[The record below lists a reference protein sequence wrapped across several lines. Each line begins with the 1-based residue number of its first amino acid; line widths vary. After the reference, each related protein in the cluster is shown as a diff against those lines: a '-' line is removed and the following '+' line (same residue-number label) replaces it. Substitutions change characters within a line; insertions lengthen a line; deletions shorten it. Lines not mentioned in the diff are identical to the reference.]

1 MVISRLVPRDVLFL
15 SSSTLFDQPKLS
27 SLHCIL
33 LSLVPA
39 TLHSLSC
46 PTDLSLIY
54 HLISFLHSMSGA
66 PWLANV
72 ANNPNINRDLPPP
85 PLNAPSAGAPPPQRA
100 GAQQVAVEQHHQ
112 QAPIYGPP
120 VGIGIGA
127 PAFAPPF
134 GVGVGIGAFPQ
145 PIFPPFGFGGAAM
158 DPAMFG
164 MSHGMQGPLGP
175 IRTGNFLPGAHHGIG
190 FGLHAAGGVPFPP
203 PPPGAIAGIVPPFM
217 STQPLWN
224 GGGLAF
230 GNVPAMGMGLGM
242 GAGVVP
248 GGIMS
253 GMGMGM
259 GMGMMGGNTMHT
271 RPAPMVHDGN
281 MGFPA
286 QPEQQDPTQIAGGI
300 PPGVTM
306 IESAEHTVVVQIKG
320 NVCPWL
326 SPGAQFQVEP
336 LGFGSTTGLNR
347 VIQVLNDHKPS
358 EECENMAITE
368 CIELGNG
375 MWEKGQTFKYNDAV
389 SRVLTMK
396 DAGWDN
402 TRNRTGGQSLHLW
415 CHRI

>member
-1 MVISRLVPRDVLFL
+1 
-15 SSSTLFDQPKLS
+15 
-27 SLHCIL
+27 
-33 LSLVPA
+33 
-39 TLHSLSC
+39 
-46 PTDLSLIY
+46 
-54 HLISFLHSMSGA
+54 MSGG

-72 ANNPNINRDLPPP
+72 ANNPNINRDPPPP
-85 PLNAPSAGAPPPQRA
+85 PLNAPPAGAPPPRQ
-100 GAQQVAVEQHHQ
+100 GGPQVVVEQHHQ

-120 VGIGIGA
+120 VGIGIGG

-145 PIFPPFGFGGAAM
+145 PFFSHCGAM

-164 MSHGMQGPLGP
+164 MAHGMQGPLAP
-175 IRTGNFLPGAHHGIG
+175 IRAGNFLPGAHHGIG
-190 FGLHAAGGVPFPP
+190 FGLHVAGGVPFPP
-203 PPPGAIAGIVPPFM
+203 PPPGAMAGVVPPFM
-217 STQPLWN
+217 PAQPLWN

-230 GNVPAMGMGLGM
+230 GNVPAMGMGGM
-242 GAGVVP
+242 MP
-248 GGIMS
+248 GMM

-271 RPAPMVHDGN
+271 RPAPIAHDGN

-300 PPGVTM
+300 PPGVTLM
-306 IESAEHTVVVQIKG
+306 EPAAHSIVMHIKG

-336 LGFGSTTGLNR
+336 LAFSSSTGLNR
-347 VIQVLNDHKPS
+347 LITVLNDNKPA

-375 MWEKGQTFKYNDAV
+375 MWEKGQTFKFNDAV
-389 SRVLTMK
+389 SRVLTMG

-402 TRNRTGGQSLHLW
+402 TRNRENGQSLHLW

>member
-1 MVISRLVPRDVLFL
+1 M
-15 SSSTLFDQPKLS
+15 SS
-27 SLHCIL
+27 
-33 LSLVPA
+33 
-39 TLHSLSC
+39 
-46 PTDLSLIY
+46 
-54 HLISFLHSMSGA
+54 G

-72 ANNPNINRDLPPP
+72 ANNPNINRDPPPP
-85 PLNAPSAGAPPPQRA
+85 PLNAPPVGAPPPPQ
-100 GAQQVAVEQHHQ
+100 GDAQQVVVEHQHQ

-120 VGIGIGA
+120 IGIGI
-127 PAFAPPF
+127 APPF

-145 PIFPPFGFGGAAM
+145 PVFPPFGFGVAGAM

-164 MSHGMQGPLGP
+164 MAHGIQGPLAP

-203 PPPGAIAGIVPPFM
+203 PPPGAIAGVVPPFM
-217 STQPLWN
+217 PAAPLWN

-230 GNVPAMGMGLGM
+230 GNVPA
-242 GAGVVP
+242 AGV
-248 GGIMS
+248 
-253 GMGMGM
+253 GMGMGGMTPGIM
-259 GMGMMGGNTMHT
+259 GMGWGIMGGNTMHT
-271 RPAPMVHDGN
+271 RPAPMAHDGN

-286 QPEQQDPTQIAGGI
+286 QPAQQEVTQIAGGI
-300 PPGVTM
+300 PPGVTL
-306 IESAEHTVVVQIKG
+306 IESAEHTIALWIKG

-326 SPGAQFQVEP
+326 SPGAQFQIEC
-336 LGFGSTTGLNR
+336 LGFASTTGLNR
-347 VIQVLNDHKPS
+347 LIQVLNDGRPDA
-358 EECENMAITE
+358 ECENMAITE

-402 TRNRTGGQSLHLW
+402 TRNRAGGQSLHLW